1 MANIGRKIKTLEDVP
16 KEAPARRPEAEPE
29 KTAPSRRQMETAPV
43 RG

>member
-29 KTAPSRRQMETAPV
+29 TVPSRRQMETAPV